1 MKTELEVQLSSL
13 RLVNKKHD
21 KVQLVKSD
29 IFQLAPWVSR
39 QHVPSEILAQRT
51 EMLRYG
57 LFFHAESL
65 NAKPMKN
72 HGKAIKKHF
81 STLETKRPN

>member
-13 RLVNKKHD
+13 RLVNEKQ
-21 KVQLVKSD
+21 KVQLVKSY

-51 EMLRYG
+51 EILRYG
-57 LFFHAESL
+57 LFFHSKSQDA
-65 NAKPMKN
+65 
-72 HGKAIKKHF
+72 
-81 STLETKRPN
+81 